1 MTPRDD
7 PSVPHPRAPDRW
19 RQAGRRLAARLRPQG
34 PLAFGFT
41 LLVVLGLALWP
52 GEGGAPRLF
61 GWDKLEHMSAFATLA
76 VLGRFAYPGLARMW
90 LVLALTGFG
99 ITIELLQGIEALN
112 RSASPHDV
120 GANTVGII
128 AGLVAAAAVAWAAR
142 RLDLNP

>member
-7 PSVPHPRAPDRW
+7 QSVPHPRTPARW
-19 RQAGRRLAARLRPQG
+19 RQAGQRLAVQARALG
-34 PLAFGFT
+34 PAAFWFT
-41 LLVVLGLALWP
+41 AFVALGLALWP
-52 GEGGAPRLF
+52 GDGGAPRLF

-76 VLGRFAYPGLARMW
+76 MLGRFAYPGLTRMW

-99 ITIELLQGIEALN
+99 IAIELLQGIEALN

-120 GANTVGII
+120 GANTLGII

-142 RLDLNP
+142 RVDLHP